1 MITAQLKLKHF
12 MFRMIDCTLGSC
24 PASSHLFCF
33 FHFPKMEPPNTKR
46 GNTSFQERLGPT
58 ANTSFNNI
66 KYRKRLED
74 GITILID
81 NHTPS
86 KIYRTGS
93 TVKGVVEIKPRLP
106 LHYTRIAMKLVC
118 ESSVQLPQ
126 RHSETFHRHLDL
138 NMPVE
143 ERLLPR
149 VENGYWV
156 NSYLQAGQIY
166 TIPFSFG
173 LGDPHDR
180 EACPHDVEWPG
191 VRELHR
197 QLPPSLAG
205 IDWDAMVP
213 HGIRI
218 DYTLIVTLADRNWT
232 QKEAS
237 QTIRFMPR
245 FSKQP
250 VLDISSTTST
260 LKSTQQLRSGDL
272 SGGTGQIT
280 LSAHEPNVLVL
291 KDSGRSYQTTDII
304 TSLHLE
310 SSRSQPAIPSKCIVS
325 ATLESQTWS
334 QTKPIQN
341 LPHITKAKNCHSV
354 SEPLMRNLEFS
365 LLWEKAPPEDTK
377 IAGSKAVN
385 TFRAQVKVSLPGLSA
400 GKKVYLPSFYSCLIA
415 RTYCLHVLI
424 IIASMPLRLVLPLQM
439 ALESDEDNDTDP
451 GNNVDLSMPESLD
464 DPLASDD

>member
-1 MITAQLKLKHF
+1 
-12 MFRMIDCTLGSC
+12 
-24 PASSHLFCF
+24 
-33 FHFPKMEPPNTKR
+33 MEPPNTER
-46 GNTSFQERLGPT
+46 GNTSFQKRLGP
-58 ANTSFNNI
+58 AAYTSFSDR

-74 GITILID
+74 GITISID
-81 NHTPS
+81 DYTPS

-106 LHYTRIAMKLVC
+106 FHYTRIAMKLLC

-138 NMPVE
+138 TMPVE
-143 ERLLPR
+143 DRLVPR

-156 NSYLQAGQIY
+156 NSYLQAGQTY
-166 TIPFSFG
+166 SIPFSFE
-173 LGDPHDR
+173 LGDPHDL
-180 EACPHDVEWPG
+180 EACPHDVESTG

-205 IDWDAMVP
+205 IDRDAMVP

-237 QTIRFMPR
+237 QTIRFMPS

-260 LKSTQQLRSGDL
+260 LKSRATQQLK
-272 SGGTGQIT
+272 SGGFSGSTGQIT
-280 LSAHEPNVLVL
+280 LSADEPNVLVL
-291 KDSGRSYQTTDII
+291 KDSGRSYQATDII

-310 SSRSQPAIPSKCIVS
+310 SSKSQPAMPSTCIVS

-341 LPHITKAKNCHSV
+341 LPHITKAENCHSV

-365 LLWEKAPPEDTK
+365 LVWEKASPGDTK
-377 IAGSKAVN
+377 VAGSKAVN
-385 TFRAQVKVSLPGLSA
+385 TFGAQVKVSLPGLIA
-400 GKKVYLPSFYSCLIA
+400 GKRVYLPSFYSCLIA

-424 IIASMPLRLVLPLQM
+424 IIASVPLRLVLPLQM
-439 ALESDEDNDTDP
+439 ALESDEDNDTGP
-451 GNNVDLSMPESLD
+451 GNNVGLPMPES
-464 DPLASDD
+464 

>member
-1 MITAQLKLKHF
+1 
-12 MFRMIDCTLGSC
+12 
-24 PASSHLFCF
+24 
-33 FHFPKMEPPNTKR
+33 METPNTKR
-46 GNTSFQERLGPT
+46 GKKSFQKRRGPT
-58 ANTSFNNI
+58 AYTSFNSI

-74 GITILID
+74 GITISID
-81 NHTPS
+81 DHNPS

-93 TVKGVVEIKPRLP
+93 VVKGVVEVKPSLP
-106 LHYTRIAMKLVC
+106 FYYTRIAIKLVC
-118 ESSVQLPQ
+118 ESSVQLPE
-126 RHSETFHRHLDL
+126 RISETFHRHLNL
-138 NMPVE
+138 TMPVE
-143 ERLLPR
+143 ERFVPR
-149 VENGYWV
+149 EENGYWV
-156 NSYLQAGQIY
+156 NSYLQAGQTY
-166 TIPFSFG
+166 TIPFSFE
-173 LGDPHDR
+173 LCDPYDR
-180 EACPHDVEWPG
+180 EACPHDVESPG

-205 IDWDAMVP
+205 IDRNAMVP

-218 DYTLIVTLADRNWT
+218 EYTLIVTLAGWSWT

-245 FSKQP
+245 FSKQS
-250 VLDISSTTST
+250 VLDLSSTAST
-260 LKSTQQLRSGDL
+260 LKLRATQQLKSGDF
-272 SGGTGQIT
+272 SGSTGQIT
-280 LSAHEPNVLVL
+280 LSADEPNVLVL
-291 KDSGRSYQTTDII
+291 KDSGRSYQATDII

-310 SSRSQPAIPSKCIVS
+310 SSKSQPAMPSTCIVS

-334 QTKPIQN
+334 QTKPMQN

-365 LLWEKAPPEDTK
+365 LVWEKVSPGDTE

-400 GKKVYLPSFYSCLIA
+400 VKRVYLPSFYSCLIA

-424 IIASMPLRLVLPLQM
+424 IIASVPLRLVLPLQM
-439 ALESDEDNDTDP
+439 ALESDEGNDTCY
-451 GNNVDLSMPESLD
+451 GNEVGLPTPESLD